1 MSLLASDRMSSVR
14 AGAHQPLRC
23 RPN

>member
-23 RPN
+23 RPS